1 MKQNFAS
8 DKYWI
13 IFGIVIIILTFWIY
27 QYSPFQ
33 SADMKISRTEAEQIA
48 KDYLSSKGVDIS
60 NYWVESFVNENS
72 ITNKYIVKE
81 LGNEGFEKLS
91 KDETWNLFGWMVY
104 FHTNTSLDIPQTTY
118 TITISNHGLITS
130 YQKQIPDATSIHSIS
145 KTEAEELMRLTI
157 TENLPIDLSEFE
169 LTESREENYSNRT
182 DHSFRWKK
190 ETEFIEGELIVRGKI
205 QGDQTGVYEYFFLVP
220 ENDRKYFDSSEALFG
235 TSSVIFVA
243 FLMVF
248 ALYYFLKKYH
258 QGEVWITVGRTLFI
272 IYFII
277 ALISVMNVWPNLGQG
292 THIGNLSF
300 VTVKIIIALLNGL
313 FIQFLLALL
322 VFASWA
328 VGESFGREF
337 WPEKL
342 NGTDSIIRG
351 HIFTI
356 SAGSGLMRGM
366 VLGLTF
372 AFVYL
377 LSSIVINQPV
387 SSLFISPVANFDM
400 FYGYIPFISVVGEAF
415 IDATLG
421 GIVVTFFV
429 VSLSFSRWRK
439 KSKSI
444 LMVGLITVLANVIAA
459 TPPSIN
465 NFILNIVISFLFG
478 LVIGYLYFKFDLLTI
493 LAALFY
499 SVLTY
504 NLFTLASSSANFYT
518 YNTILVFAVFAFVP
532 VVYSLG
538 RMRKKEFVLENY
550 GLPSHIEKI
559 SERER
564 LKKEL
569 EIAAKVQLSLLP
581 KEQPKIAGYEIASI
595 SIPAKEAGGDYY
607 DFVKLSNG
615 KIGIAIGDVSGK
627 GVGAAIYMTL
637 TKGIL
642 QAHAEENVSPKIVL
656 GKVNRLLYKT
666 IEKNSFVSMF
676 YAILDVNSHSLL
688 YSRAGHNPGIFCSSE
703 KGDSKLLM
711 SKGIAL
717 GLEEGKV
724 FQETLTEDTIAL
736 KHGDV
741 VVFYTD
747 GFTEAMNEKLQLYG
761 EEALI
766 QLIQNNNE
774 KHPNEILNLILKDVR
789 KFIKD
794 YPQHDDMTVVILKR
808 L

>member
-1 MKQNFAS
+1 MKQDFSN

-13 IFGIVIIILTFWIY
+13 IFGIVIIVITFWLY
-27 QYSPFQ
+27 QYSPFK
-33 SADMKISRTEAEQIA
+33 SADLKISRTQAEEIA
-48 KDYLSSKGVDIS
+48 TDYLVSKGVDVS
-60 NYWVESFVNENS
+60 VYWVESFVNDNS

-81 LGNEGFEKLS
+81 LGNEGFENLS
-91 KDETWNLFGWMVY
+91 KDETWNLFGWVIY

-118 TITISNHGLITS
+118 TITISNHGLITG
-130 YQKQIPDATSIHSIS
+130 YQKQIPDVTSINSLS
-145 KTEAEELMRLTI
+145 KIEAEELMRLTI

-190 ETEFIEGELIVRGKI
+190 ETDLIKGEIIVRGKI
-205 QGDQTGVYEYFFLVP
+205 QGDQPGVYEYFFLAP

-258 QGEVWITVGRTLFI
+258 QGEVWINVGRSLFI
-272 IYFII
+272 IYFGI
-277 ALISVMNVWPNLGQG
+277 ALIAVANVWPNLGQG

-300 VTVKIIIALLNGL
+300 VTVKIIVVLINGL
-313 FIQFLLALL
+313 LIQFLLSLL
-322 VFASWA
+322 VFAAWS
-328 VGESFGREF
+328 VGESYAREL

-342 NGTDSIIRG
+342 RGTDSIIRR

-356 SAGSGLMRGM
+356 SAGAGLLRGL
-366 VLGLTF
+366 VLGLSI

-377 LSSIVINQPV
+377 VTTIVINQPS
-387 SSLFISPVANFDM
+387 SSLFISPVAKFDIY
-400 FYGYIPFISVVGEAF
+400 YGFIPFVSVVGQAF

-439 KSKSI
+439 KSRAI
-444 LMVGLITVLANVIAA
+444 LMVGLITVLANVISA

-465 NFILNIVISFLFG
+465 NFVLNIVLSFLFG

-493 LAALFY
+493 LATLFY

-504 NLFTLASSSANFYT
+504 NLFTLGSSSASY
-518 YNTILVFAVFAFVP
+518 YSINTIFVFAVFAIVP
-532 VVYSLG
+532 VIYILG
-538 RMRKKEFVLENY
+538 RIRNQEFILENY
-550 GLPSHIEKI
+550 GLPSHIKKI

-607 DFVKLSNG
+607 DFVKLSDG

-642 QAHAEENVSPKIVL
+642 QAHAEENVSPRIVL
-656 GKVNRLLYKT
+656 GKVNKLLYKT

-676 YAILDVNSHSLL
+676 YAILDVNNHSLL

-703 KGDSKLLM
+703 KGNSKLLM
-711 SKGIAL
+711 SQGIAL

-724 FQETLTEDTIAL
+724 FQETLTEDTIQINN
-736 KHGDV
+736 GDV

-747 GFTEAMNEKLQLYG
+747 GFTEAMNEKLQQYG
-761 EEALI
+761 EESLI
-766 QLIQNNNE
+766 KLIDNNSD
-774 KHPNEILNLILKDVR
+774 KSPNQILNIILSDVR

-794 YPQHDDMTVVILKR
+794 YPQHDDMTIVILKR
-808 L
+808 M

>member
-1 MKQNFAS
+1 MKHNFAN

-13 IFGIVIIILTFWIY
+13 IFGIVIIVLTFWLY
-27 QYSPFQ
+27 QYSPFK
-33 SADMKISRTEAEQIA
+33 SADLKISRVQAEEIA
-48 KDYLSSKGVDIS
+48 TDYLVSKGVDVS
-60 NYWVESFVNENS
+60 VYWVESFVNDNS

-91 KDETWNLFGWMVY
+91 KDETWNLFGWIVY

-118 TITISNHGLITS
+118 TITISNHGLITG
-130 YQKQIPDATSIHSIS
+130 YQKQIPDVTSINSLTKI
-145 KTEAEELMRLTI
+145 EAEELMRLTI

-190 ETEFIEGELIVRGKI
+190 EAEFIEGELIVRGKI
-205 QGDQTGVYEYFFLVP
+205 QGDQPGVYEYFFLVP

-258 QGEVWITVGRTLFI
+258 QGEVWINVGRSLFI
-272 IYFII
+272 IYFAI
-277 ALISVMNVWPNLGQG
+277 ALMTVANVWPNLGQG
-292 THIGNLSF
+292 TQIGNLSF
-300 VTVKIIIALLNGL
+300 VTVKIIVVLINGL
-313 FIQFLLALL
+313 LIQFLLALL
-322 VFASWA
+322 VFAAWS
-328 VGESFGREF
+328 VGESYAREL

-342 NGTDSIIRG
+342 RGTDSIIRR

-356 SAGSGLMRGM
+356 SAGAGLLRGL
-366 VLGLTF
+366 VLGLSI
-372 AFVYL
+372 AFIYL
-377 LSSIVINQPV
+377 LISIVINQPS
-387 SSLFISPVANFDM
+387 SSLFISPVSKFDM
-400 FYGYIPFISVVGEAF
+400 FYGYIPFISVVGAAF

-429 VSLSFSRWRK
+429 VSLSFSKWRK
-439 KSKSI
+439 KSRAI
-444 LMVGLITVLANVIAA
+444 FMVGLTTVFANVIAA

-465 NFILNIVISFLFG
+465 NFILNILISFLFG
-478 LVIGYLYFKFDLLTI
+478 LVIGYMYFKFDLLTI
-493 LAALFY
+493 LATLFY

-504 NLFTLASSSANFYT
+504 NLFTLCSSSASFYIS
-518 YNTILVFAVFAFVP
+518 NTIFVISVFVIVP
-532 VVYSLG
+532 VIYIFG
-538 RMRKKEFVLENY
+538 RIRNEEFILENY

-581 KEQPKIAGYEIASI
+581 KEQPKIAGYEITSI

-607 DFVKLSNG
+607 DFVKLSDG

-642 QAHAEENVSPKIVL
+642 QAHAEENVSPRVVL
-656 GKVNRLLYKT
+656 GKVNKLLYKT

-676 YAILDVNSHSLL
+676 YAILDVNNHSLL

-703 KGDSKLLM
+703 KGNSKLLM

-724 FQETLTEDTIAL
+724 FQETLTEDSI
-736 KHGDV
+736 KINSGDV

-747 GFTEAMNEKLQLYG
+747 GFTEAMNEKLQQYG
-761 EEALI
+761 EESLI
-766 QLIQNNNE
+766 KLIDNNSDKN
-774 KHPNEILNLILKDVR
+774 PNEILNLILHDVR

-794 YPQHDDMTVVILKR
+794 YPQHDDMTIVILKR

>member
-1 MKQNFAS
+1 MLRGA
-8 DKYWI
+8 I
-13 IFGIVIIILTFWIY
+13 IG
-27 QYSPFQ
+27 
-33 SADMKISRTEAEQIA
+33 
-48 KDYLSSKGVDIS
+48 LS
-60 NYWVESFVNENS
+60 
-72 ITNKYIVKE
+72 
-81 LGNEGFEKLS
+81 
-91 KDETWNLFGWMVY
+91 
-104 FHTNTSLDIPQTTY
+104 
-118 TITISNHGLITS
+118 
-130 YQKQIPDATSIHSIS
+130 
-145 KTEAEELMRLTI
+145 
-157 TENLPIDLSEFE
+157 
-169 LTESREENYSNRT
+169 
-182 DHSFRWKK
+182 
-190 ETEFIEGELIVRGKI
+190 
-205 QGDQTGVYEYFFLVP
+205 
-220 ENDRKYFDSSEALFG
+220 
-235 TSSVIFVA
+235 
-243 FLMVF
+243 F
-248 ALYYFLKKYH
+248 AL
-258 QGEVWITVGRTLFI
+258 
-272 IYFII
+272 
-277 ALISVMNVWPNLGQG
+277 
-292 THIGNLSF
+292 
-300 VTVKIIIALLNGL
+300 
-313 FIQFLLALL
+313 
-322 VFASWA
+322 
-328 VGESFGREF
+328 
-337 WPEKL
+337 
-342 NGTDSIIRG
+342 
-351 HIFTI
+351 
-356 SAGSGLMRGM
+356 
-366 VLGLTF
+366 
-372 AFVYL
+372 VYL
-377 LSSIVINQPV
+377 LASIILNQPG
-387 SSLFISPVANFDM
+387 SKFFMSPVTNFDV
-400 FYGYIPFISVVGEAF
+400 FYGLVPAAYIVGEAF
-415 IDATLG
+415 LDATLG

-429 VSLSFSRWRK
+429 VSLSFFRWRK
-439 KSKSI
+439 KWISI
-444 LMVGLITVLANVIAA
+444 LMVGLITLLAGVIAS
-459 TPPSIN
+459 TPPSVN
-465 NFILNIVISFLFG
+465 NFSGDLIISFLFG
-478 LVIGYLYFKFDLLTI
+478 ALIAYLYFKFDLLTI
-493 LAALFY
+493 LSALFY
-499 SVLTY
+499 SALTF
-504 NLFTLASSSANFYT
+504 NFFTLVSASAGYYEF
-518 YNTILVFAVFAFVP
+518 NTILVYFVFGLVP
-532 VVYSLG
+532 VVYIISKIK
-538 RMRKKEFVLENY
+538 KKEFVLENY

-569 EIAAKVQLSLLP
+569 EIAAKVQFSLLP

-666 IEKNSFVSMF
+666 IEKNFFVSMF
-676 YAILDVNSHSLL
+676 YAILDVNNHSLL

-794 YPQHDDMTVVILKR
+794 YPQHDDMTVVILKC

>member
-1 MKQNFAS
+1 MKQDFTN

-13 IFGIVIIILTFWIY
+13 IFGIVIIVITFWLY
-27 QYSPFQ
+27 QYSPFK
-33 SADMKISRTEAEQIA
+33 SADLKISRTQAEEIA
-48 KDYLSSKGVDIS
+48 TDYLISKGVDVS
-60 NYWVESFVNENS
+60 VYWVESFVNDNS

-81 LGNEGFEKLS
+81 LGNDGFEKLS
-91 KDETWNLFGWMVY
+91 KDETWNLFGWIVY

-118 TITISNHGLITS
+118 TITISNHGLITG
-130 YQKQIPDATSIHSIS
+130 YQKQIPDVTSINSLTKI
-145 KTEAEELMRLTI
+145 EAEELMRLTI
-157 TENLPIDLSEFE
+157 TENLPINLSEFE

-190 ETEFIEGELIVRGKI
+190 ETDLIKGELIVRGKI
-205 QGDQTGVYEYFFLVP
+205 QGDQPGVYEYFFLAP

-258 QGEVWITVGRTLFI
+258 QGEVWINVGRSLFI
-272 IYFII
+272 IYFGV
-277 ALISVMNVWPNLGQG
+277 ALIAVANVWPNLGQG

-300 VTVKIIIALLNGL
+300 VTVKIIVVLINGL
-313 FIQFLLALL
+313 LIQFLLALL
-322 VFASWA
+322 VFAAWS
-328 VGESFGREF
+328 VGESYAREL

-342 NGTDSIIRG
+342 RGTDSIIRR

-356 SAGSGLMRGM
+356 SAGAGLLRGM
-366 VLGLTF
+366 VLGLSI

-377 LSSIVINQPV
+377 VTTIVINQPS
-387 SSLFISPVANFDM
+387 SSLFISPVTKFDM
-400 FYGYIPFISVVGEAF
+400 FYGFIPFISVVGQAF
-415 IDATLG
+415 IDAILG

-439 KSKSI
+439 KSRAI
-444 LMVGLITVLANVIAA
+444 LMVGLITVLANVISA

-465 NFILNIVISFLFG
+465 NFVLNIVLSFLFG

-493 LAALFY
+493 LATLFY

-504 NLFTLASSSANFYT
+504 NLFTLGSSSASY
-518 YNTILVFAVFAFVP
+518 YSINTIFVFAVFAIVP
-532 VVYSLG
+532 VIYTLG
-538 RMRKKEFVLENY
+538 RIRNQEFILENY

-607 DFVKLSNG
+607 DFVKLSDG

-642 QAHAEENVSPKIVL
+642 QAHAEENVSPRIVL
-656 GKVNRLLYKT
+656 GKVNKLLYKT

-676 YAILDVNSHSLL
+676 YAILDVNNHSLL

-703 KGDSKLLM
+703 KGNSKLLM
-711 SKGIAL
+711 SQGIAL

-724 FQETLTEDTIAL
+724 FQETLTEDTIQINN
-736 KHGDV
+736 GDV

-747 GFTEAMNEKLQLYG
+747 GFTEAMNEKLQQYG
-761 EEALI
+761 EESLI
-766 QLIQNNNE
+766 KLIDNNSDMN
-774 KHPNEILNLILKDVR
+774 PNQILNLILSDVR

-794 YPQHDDMTVVILKR
+794 YPQHDDMTIVILKR
-808 L
+808 M